1 MSPTARPRAART
13 VAAGVVL
20 LVVVVTALFLT
31 VEVLPGNPVEQALGP
46 RADPKQVAALTAQL
60 GLDRPVLVRYG
71 EWLVGVLTGN
81 PGRSAV
87 TRLPVGPLIAEH
99 AARSLLLGAGALLV
113 VLLVAVPAGVIAGS
127 RPGSLR
133 DRTSSFVA
141 LAVVSVP
148 EFVMAALLVAVFAFG
163 LHWLPPVSLVTS
175 VGGALA
181 APAKLVLPVVT
192 LAAVAGAYT
201 VRLVRAAVA
210 EVAVSPHVEAARL
223 AGISEAGVLIRHVV
237 PAVRGQ
243 IAQVVALLVPY
254 LAGGALV
261 VENVFGYPGLGVL
274 VSGAVAGRD
283 AVLLSGTGAVLAAV
297 SIAGFLAA
305 NLVQGPVRAR

>member
-1 MSPTARPRAART
+1 M
-13 VAAGVVL
+13 VGVVIL
-20 LVVVVTALFLT
+20 FAVVTAMFLAVT
-31 VEVLPGNPVEQALGP
+31 VLPGNPVEQALGP
-46 RADPKQVAALTAQL
+46 RAEPRQVAALTAQL

-71 EWLVGVLTGN
+71 EWLGGLITGDF
-81 PGRSAV
+81 GRSAV
-87 TRLPVGPLIAEH
+87 THVPVGPVIAEH
-99 AARSLLLGAGALLV
+99 AARSMLLGACALAL
-113 VLLVAVPAGVIAGS
+113 VLLVAVPIAVVAGS
-127 RPGSLR
+127 RPGSRR
-133 DRTSSFVA
+133 DRASSFVA

-175 VGGALA
+175 VGAALA

-192 LAAVAGAYT
+192 LGAVAGAHT

-210 EVAVSPHVEAARL
+210 EVSVSPYVEAARL
-223 AGISEAGVLIRHVV
+223 AGVSETGVLLRHVV

-254 LAGGALV
+254 LVGGTLV
-261 VENVFGYPGLGVL
+261 VENVFGYPGLGLL

-283 AVLLSGTGAVLAAV
+283 AVLLSGTGTVLAAV
-297 SIAGFLAA
+297 SIAGFLVA
-305 NLVQGPVRAR
+305 NLVQGAVRAR